1 MKWHKICD
9 QTDLDIKTSMKVDA
23 GELTIALF
31 HLTDGRFMAV
41 EDRCPHKDGPLSDGI
56 ITGSTVTCP
65 LHNWRIVFYL
75 RFEGLYAAARLR
87 LRKDLQNEDK
97 RRCGLGGVVS

>member
-1 MKWHKICD
+1 MKWHKICPEAD
-9 QTDLDIKTSMKVDA
+9 IKIKTSLRVEA
-23 GELTIALF
+23 GELTLALF

-65 LHNWRIVFYL
+65 LHNWRINLISGEALPPDCGCVKTFKTKV
-75 RFEGLYAAARLR
+75 
-87 LRKDLQNEDK
+87 KDDVIWVEL
-97 RRCGLGGVVS
+97 

>member
-9 QTDLDIKTSMKVDA
+9 QRDLDIKTSMKVDA

-65 LHNWRIVFYL
+65 LHNWRINLINGEALPPDCGCVKTFKTKI
-75 RFEGLYAAARLR
+75 
-87 LRKDLQNEDK
+87 KDDAVWVEL
-97 RRCGLGGVVS
+97 

>member
-1 MKWHKICD
+1 MKWYKVCN
-9 QTDLDIKTSMKVDA
+9 QADLTIKTSMKVAA
-23 GELTIALF
+23 GELTIAVF

-65 LHNWRIVFYL
+65 LHNWRINLINGEALPPDCGCVKTF
-75 RFEGLYAAARLR
+75 
-87 LRKDLQNEDK
+87 KTKVKEDMVWVE
-97 RRCGLGGVVS
+97 L

>member
-1 MKWHKICD
+1 MKWYKVCN
-9 QTDLDIKTSMKVDA
+9 QEDLTIKTSLTIKV
-23 GELTIALF
+23 GELTIAIF

-65 LHNWRIVFYL
+65 LHNWRINLINGEALPPDCGCVKTFKTKI
-75 RFEGLYAAARLR
+75 
-87 LRKDLQNEDK
+87 KDDDIWVEL
-97 RRCGLGGVVS
+97 